1 MCYVTAIQRLREMLR
16 KRPGDAIP
24 SGLLFS
30 QLDDDAIARDLRLE
44 GKGAERG
51 AAGLPGGDTAGFDD
65 IELEIINRIEGE
77 KHRCTDDFEQQL
89 ATYQLRLVSLG
100 IDGCAAAVRAA
111 ATETIG
117 AFKAE
122 TQQRLNDL
130 TLERDNVI
138 ASRRFLDRFRR
149 DHRLDRPAQVPD
161 SHILHFAVI
170 LLILVVESVLNGLF
184 FAKGSD
190 YGLLGGASQA
200 FIIALLNV
208 GLAFAAG
215 RGIAPLLNHRSS
227 AVKAIGA
234 AGLTLYVP
242 VAAGYNLAVAHFRD
256 ATTAATTA
264 AASAAGFG
272 GADDA
277 ARVAIETL
285 LAAPLAVADFE
296 SWILFGVGLLFALAA
311 LIDGY
316 VWDDPYPGY
325 GRQSRHS
332 RQLHEDYI
340 DKCEAAIEALKEIS
354 ETSSADLEATLEKVR
369 QHRREYDAA
378 LISRARLI
386 RQYRAHLDYLETVAN
401 KLLALYRAANARA
414 RGASPAPRWRLW
426 TMTRPVVDVAAPSPR
441 SAEHLDRQL
450 ADVDAEVKAAA
461 AAVQLEFLRSVEK
474 IKKIEDLDA
483 EPERH
488 AAPRNSTAEPE
499 RHAAPQN

>member
-16 KRPGDAIP
+16 KRPGGAIP
-24 SGLLFS
+24 SGLLFY

-44 GKGAERG
+44 EKGAERG
-51 AAGLPGGDTAGFDD
+51 AAGLPVAETAGFDD

-77 KHRCTDDFEQQL
+77 KHRCTNDFEQQL
-89 ATYQLRLVSLG
+89 ASYLLRLASLG
-100 IDGCAAAVRAA
+100 IDGCAAAARAA

-149 DHRLDRPAQVPD
+149 DHRLDRPAQVPE
-161 SHILHFAVI
+161 SHVLHFAVI

-200 FIIALLNV
+200 LIIALLNV
-208 GLAFAAG
+208 GMAFAAG
-215 RGIAPLLNHRSS
+215 RGAAPLLNHRSS
-227 AVKAIGA
+227 VVKAIGA
-234 AGLTLYVP
+234 GALTLYLLM
-242 VAAGYNLAVAHFRD
+242 AAGYNLAVAHFRD
-256 ATTAATTA
+256 AATA
-264 AASAAGFG
+264 AATAAGFA

-277 ARVAIETL
+277 ARVALETL

-340 DKCEAAIEALKEIS
+340 DKCEEAIEALKEIS
-354 ETSSADLEATLEKVR
+354 DRSSANLETTLEKVR

-401 KLLALYRAANARA
+401 KLLALYRAANVRA
-414 RGASPAPRWRLW
+414 RGARPAPRSFGRLW
-426 TMTRPVVDVAAPSPR
+426 TMTRPVVDVSVPSSR

-461 AAVQLEFLRSVEK
+461 ASTHLEFLRSVEK
-474 IKKIEDLDA
+474 VKKIEDLDA

-488 AAPRNSTAEPE
+488 AAPQT
-499 RHAAPQN
+499 